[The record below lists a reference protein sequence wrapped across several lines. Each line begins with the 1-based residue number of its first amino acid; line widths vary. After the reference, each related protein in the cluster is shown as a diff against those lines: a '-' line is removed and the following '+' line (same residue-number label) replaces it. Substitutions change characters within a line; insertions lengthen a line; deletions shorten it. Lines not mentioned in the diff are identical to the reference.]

1 MESPNCL
8 LECMSNLVGNEMHLP
23 SNKDLSDEELVSYIV
38 ESVKGL
44 ANLADSTVIVA
55 NEYEVQESYDEET
68 IRYIKLTH
76 EVNEKLRIIADRVDD
91 EFLTNMETKSK

>member
-1 MESPNCL
+1 
-8 LECMSNLVGNEMHLP
+8 MSNLVGNEMHLP
-23 SNKDLSDEELVSYIV
+23 SNKELSDEELVSYIV

-76 EVNEKLRIIADRVDD
+76 EVNEKLRTIADRVDD